1 MPRRINA
8 HPSRRRRMQG
18 DCQIWERVARSAVQR
33 GQRNARWRPVPA
45 ALQISFAPISFFPFP
60 AMGLFWIRHTEII
73 TKKKRG
79 GVRLLAAARLLL
91 RVRARSPRRY
101 LTACCFTLPGLPFG
115 SVMGSVRSRKPG
127 VHVVH
132 ICRRAYSAAAMG
144 CLIMW
149 QWCEEVCKDFFKGWR
164 RGSPPTSRAIS
175 QWQAGA
181 NRRGRALSPPE
192 SNMASHS
199 FKCFSFSS
207 WSQKKKF
214 SWLLHLAQSRMSG
227 CVSGEAVTSL
237 TDVLQGC
244 RLLAFSSL

>member
-1 MPRRINA
+1 MCSFGSALA
-8 HPSRRRRMQG
+8 HTAVRPKSHFPPQCPAASTHTPVAAAACRA
-18 DCQIWERVARSAVQR
+18 IARSES
-33 GQRNARWRPVPA
+33 GLPG
-45 ALQISFAPISFFPFP
+45 LQSNEVSVMRAGAPFP
-60 AMGLFWIRHTEII
+60 QPCRSHLLPFLSFLFLQWDCFESDTQKSSP
-73 TKKKRG
+73 KKKRG

-207 WSQKKKF
+207 
-214 SWLLHLAQSRMSG
+214 
-227 CVSGEAVTSL
+227 
-237 TDVLQGC
+237 
-244 RLLAFSSL
+244 